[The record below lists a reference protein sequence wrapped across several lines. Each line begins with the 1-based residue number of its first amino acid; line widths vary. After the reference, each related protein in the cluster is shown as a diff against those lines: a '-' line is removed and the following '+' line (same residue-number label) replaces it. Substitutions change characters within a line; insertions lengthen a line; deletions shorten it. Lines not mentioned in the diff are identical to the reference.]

1 MIELTGVA
9 KRFGNRTI
17 LEGFNLKT
25 GAGERVALLGPS
37 GCGKSTVLKLI
48 AGLIAP
54 DAGRVLLNGETVS
67 EGGRIIVPP
76 EQRGIGYVFQDL
88 ALWPHMTVSENIEFA
103 LKAKAATRVDRAER
117 VRTLL
122 AMVQLPER
130 GAAYPATLSGGEQ
143 QRVAIARALAA
154 NPSVVLMDEPMSSL
168 DDERRRS
175 LCSLIDQLHAQLRF
189 ALVYVTHRREEVDWI
204 GARTVTL

>member
-1 MIELTGVA
+1 VIELIGVA
-9 KRFGNRTI
+9 KRFGSRTI
-17 LEGFNLKT
+17 LEGFNLHVGT
-25 GAGERVALLGPS
+25 GERVALLGPS

-54 DAGRVLLNGETVS
+54 DAGRVLLRGETVS
-67 EGGRIIVPP
+67 EDGRVIVPP

-88 ALWPHMTVSENIEFA
+88 ALWPHMTVSENIEFV
-103 LKAKAATRVDRAER
+103 LKAKAVVRVDRMER

-122 AMVQLPER
+122 EMVELPGR
-130 GAAYPATLSGGEQ
+130 GAAYPTTLSGGEQ

-154 NPSVVLMDEPMSSL
+154 DPTVVLMDEPMSSL

-175 LCSLIDQLHAQLRF
+175 LCSLIGKVHAQLQF
-189 ALVYVTHRREEVDWI
+189 ALVYVTHRQDEVALV
-204 GARTVTL
+204 GARRCKL

>member
-17 LEGFNLKT
+17 LEGFNLKI

-54 DAGRVLLNGETVS
+54 DAGRVLLRGETVS
-67 EGGRIIVPP
+67 EDGRVIVPP

-88 ALWPHMTVSENIEFA
+88 ALWPHMTVSENIEFV
-103 LKAKAATRVDRAER
+103 LKAKAVARVDRMER

-122 AMVQLPER
+122 EMVELPGR

-154 NPSVVLMDEPMSSL
+154 SPSVVLMDEPMSSL
-168 DDERRRS
+168 DDELRRS
-175 LCSLIDQLHAQLRF
+175 LCSLVDQLHAQLRF
-189 ALVYVTHRREEVDWI
+189 SLVYVTHRREEVDWI